1 MGRRSGAAPL
11 LFMNDFTHI
20 FSVRGRPVGFVPGRF
35 GGALVAV
42 ERGYFPISAT
52 GYRSLTGHLGIAG
65 EADPTAISAA
75 FLEALAL
82 AQDRTRAAML
92 ARLRRTPLP
101 SVDRL
106 GNFIGMCLDAEAALA
121 EGFFAP
127 DAERFALWSGAFRL
141 FHLID
146 TDARFQPVPSGP
158 AWSAAGCAHALAV
171 RRALLEFVRRL
182 AAGELPAMPDGTH
195 CAVRAYFEL
204 PAKASGEPAFALPA
218 ITAELPFDLPPSA
231 PIGDDVEPQE
241 ETEDV
246 IEAEEDDPAQMS
258 LL

>member
-11 LFMNDFTHI
+11 LFMNDATHI

-35 GGALVAV
+35 GGALVAI

-52 GYRSLTGHLGIAG
+52 GYRSLAGHFGVTG
-65 EADPTAISAA
+65 EADPTAVSAE
-75 FLEALAL
+75 FLEALAV
-82 AQDRTRAAML
+82 AQDRTRAVLL
-92 ARLRRTPLP
+92 ARLRRAPLP
-101 SVDRL
+101 TGDRL
-106 GNFIGMCLDAEAALA
+106 GNFTGVCLDAEAALT

-127 DAERFALWSGAFRL
+127 DAERFTLWSGAFRL

-146 TDARFQPVPSGP
+146 ADAHFQPVPSGP

-195 CAVRAYFEL
+195 GAVRAYFEL
-204 PAKASGEPAFALPA
+204 PPKSHGEPAFALPA
-218 ITAELPFDLPPSA
+218 LSAELPLDLPPREEA
-231 PIGDDVEPQE
+231 ED
-241 ETEDV
+241 ETEPEEV
-246 IEAEEDDPAQMS
+246 EAEPAEVGEDDPAQMS